1 MYPYPCQDYCNF
13 SELVLVKEVES
24 INRLLSHSATLLE
37 NPSSASGPAREL
49 YFDLVQKLWHVEYTA
64 CLVFMA
70 RATSFRASDVSAH
83 LTRIHSIM
91 ECIHAAF
98 KWIHVGANEYL
109 SSRMNTCGPT

>member
-13 SELVLVKEVES
+13 SELVLAKEVES

-91 ECIHAAF
+91 ECILAAV
-98 KWIHVGANEYL
+98 KWIHVSMNEYML
-109 SSRMNTCGPT
+109 PQMNTRGLT